1 MWLLWIE
8 GLSAVITPIMKRRRH
23 SVTQR
28 IRFFDLF
35 RSRHRNPK
43 LSKRQRLSPSKA
55 SATRQL
61 ADHQRSAW
69 KPSRSPHV
77 GFCIESANLL
87 QSELCHLCQIRT
99 DVRSSCC
106 MLLDV
111 ANYGISCRH
120 QFINTRNLW
129 QDGIWACQVT
139 SAILLERNLLP
150 NETWC

>member
-1 MWLLWIE
+1 
-8 GLSAVITPIMKRRRH
+8 MKRRRH

-43 LSKRQRLSPSKA
+43 LSIRQRLSPSKA

-77 GFCIESANLL
+77 GFCIESAKICYSLSSVTCAKYVQMSDLAAACCWML
-87 QSELCHLCQIRT
+87 QIMAFLAGINSLILEIFGWMESEH
-99 DVRSSCC
+99 
-106 MLLDV
+106 
-111 ANYGISCRH
+111 AK
-120 QFINTRNLW
+120 
-129 QDGIWACQVT
+129 
-139 SAILLERNLLP
+139 
-150 NETWC
+150 